1 MDGRLD
7 PRASSSMEG
16 MSSMCGGSQGE
27 NRFELGSAI
36 CEADSAA
43 LRLLAFIC
51 KWQGFLF

>member
-43 LRLLAFIC
+43 LQLLAFIC
-51 KWQGFLF
+51 KWQGVLF